1 MPVPLPVIKVEKSE
15 EKDASDRKPPECW
28 GERHTFVLMAFL
40 GYTLCFT
47 LRVDLAVAIVAMV
60 NTTSGTNGGEPP
72 EQCPPVGGRS
82 AADEV
87 RSGAATASKRFCE
100 MFSERSTDRPLGFRL
115 YSVCYAAQGEFSD
128 LLNKLLPLT
137 VSLQKSIEAKGQ
149 TFSASWKLGT
159 PNSTGR

>member
-15 EKDASDRKPPECW
+15 EKDASARRPPECW

-87 RSGAATASKRFCE
+87 SDVHFVQIWLGRQLLPKGFVKCFLRDQQTDHWALGSTASA
-100 MFSERSTDRPLGFRL
+100 M
-115 YSVCYAAQGEFSD
+115 
-128 LLNKLLPLT
+128 LP
-137 VSLQKSIEAKGQ
+137 KGNFQ
-149 TFSASWKLGT
+149 TF
-159 PNSTGR
+159 